1 MAKSSLGVILRHP
14 NYDIYPNG
22 ISIGVKPEKVKVG
35 NSPLTFSSEETFE
48 EAISTKPQSHHI
60 NHIKLKHKKRKNKS
74 LQVEKLDSNF
84 SEPASTKWRFQDS
97 YSDEEWD

>member
-1 MAKSSLGVILRHP
+1 MANKSLIILRHP

-22 ISIGVKPEKVKVG
+22 LSLSNLKPEKVKVG

-48 EAISTKPQSHHI
+48 EAISTKTQSHHI
-60 NHIKLKHKKRKNKS
+60 NHIKLKPKKRKNKS
-74 LQVEKLDSNF
+74 LQVEKLDYNF